1 MNSAYMT
8 DPVVFL
14 INTLFTLYISAV
26 LLRFLLQYVGAD
38 FYNPISQFL
47 IKITHPPLKVLRR
60 FVPAIKKLD
69 TASLLLAF
77 ILQVLAFL
85 LISLLK
91 GISIGIATLAMLSF
105 AELVELFINIFVFS
119 VFVRAL
125 LSWINPGNFDAAT
138 SILVS
143 ITEPLL
149 NICRKF
155 IPDMGGIDLSPLL
168 VLLFL
173 QLAKMILL
181 PPLHGLASL
190 VS

>member
-1 MNSAYMT
+1 MNSTYMT

-26 LLRFLLQYVGAD
+26 LLRFLLQYFGAD

-47 IKITHPPLKVLRR
+47 IKITHPPLKILRR
-60 FVPAIKKLD
+60 FVPAVKKLD
-69 TASLLLAF
+69 TASL
-77 ILQVLAFL
+77 VLAFVL
-85 LISLLK
+85 QLMAYFFISLLK
-91 GISIGIATLAMLSF
+91 GISVGIAALAMFSL
-105 AELVELFINIFVFS
+105 AELVELLLNIFVFA

-125 LSWINPGNFDAAT
+125 LSWINPGDFNAAS

-143 ITEPLL
+143 LTEPLL

-155 IPDMGGIDLSPLL
+155 IPDMGGIDLSPLI
-168 VLLFL
+168 VLLLL
-173 QLAKMILL
+173 QLAKMVLL
-181 PPLHGLASL
+181 PPLHSLASL

>member
-8 DPVVFL
+8 DPIVFL

-26 LLRFLLQYVGAD
+26 LLRFLLQYFGAD

-47 IKITHPPLKVLRR
+47 IKITHPPLKILRR
-60 FVPAIKKLD
+60 FVPAIRKLD
-69 TASLLLAF
+69 TASLVLAF
-77 ILQVLAFL
+77 ILQMMAYFF
-85 LISLLK
+85 IAILK
-91 GISIGIATLAMLSF
+91 GISVGIAALAMFSM
-105 AELVELFINIFVFS
+105 AELVELFLNIFVFA

-125 LSWINPGNFDAAT
+125 LSWINPGDFDAAS

-143 ITEPLL
+143 LTEPLL

-155 IPDMGGIDLSPLL
+155 IPDLGGIDLSPLI
-168 VLLFL
+168 VLLLL
-173 QLAKMILL
+173 QLAKMVLL
-181 PPLHGLASL
+181 PPLHSLASL

>member
-26 LLRFLLQYVGAD
+26 LLRFLLQYFGAD

-69 TASLLLAF
+69 TASL
-77 ILQVLAFL
+77 VLAFVL
-85 LISLLK
+85 QVSAFLFISLLK
-91 GISIGIATLAMLSF
+91 GISIGIAALAMLSF
-105 AELVELFINIFVFS
+105 AELVELFINIFIFA

-125 LSWINPGNFDAAT
+125 LSWVNPGDFDAAS

-143 ITEPLL
+143 LTEPLL

-168 VLLFL
+168 VLLLL

-181 PPLHGLASL
+181 PPLHSLASL